1 MQSNVPEQ
9 NFFPDGDPVDD
20 YLNHMAD
27 TLGKISRRQIWE
39 VIEVLFQAWR
49 ERRRVFVCGNGGS
62 SATASHMAND
72 LNKFTIVNGKPRMKA
87 MALTENVPLMTAW
100 GNDVAYE
107 NIFVEQLLN
116 FVEPGDVVVAI
127 SASGNSP
134 NILRAVETAQEH
146 QAITVAFTGNDGGKL
161 KQIVHYCIHIPD
173 DYTGRQEDGHLILD
187 HLIAKTLR
195 DMIAN
200 HNETSI

>member
-9 NFFPDGDPVDD
+9 KSFPDGDPVDD

-161 KQIVHYCIHIPD
+161 KQIVHYCIQIPD

-200 HNETSI
+200 HNETSS